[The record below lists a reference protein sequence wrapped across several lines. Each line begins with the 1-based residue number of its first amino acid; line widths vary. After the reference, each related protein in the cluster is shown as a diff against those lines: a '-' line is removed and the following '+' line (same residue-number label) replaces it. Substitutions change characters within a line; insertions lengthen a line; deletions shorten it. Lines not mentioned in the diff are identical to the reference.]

1 MEWLKKNL
9 KYITIILFA
18 LFLLK
23 SVQSCNRNMSL
34 NTADKKHKTEVDS
47 IKKEFN
53 SVILVYENEID
64 SLEKE
69 LVARDFMIKD
79 LTADLKIAGVKVNEA
94 ERRANAVQKTAES
107 IKANTTIEVKGVER
121 DTTNLTE

>member
-9 KYITIILFA
+9 RYITIIIFA
-18 LFLLK
+18 LLLLK
-23 SVQSCNRNMSL
+23 SVQSCNRKMSL
-34 NTADKKHKTEVDS
+34 NTADKKHKIEVDS

-53 SVILVYENEID
+53 GVISVYENEID
-64 SLEKE
+64 SLEGE

-79 LTADLKIAGVKVNEA
+79 LTADLKIAGVKVNAA
-94 ERRANAVQKTAES
+94 ERRANAIQKTAES

-121 DTTNLTE
+121 DTTSLEN